1 MHHTSRKRLRTALI
15 GVAILALIVGLFPFG
30 ALPVVEAAPQAKP
43 ASRIVL
49 NDIQGHWA
57 EQAIES
63 WAELGWVQGRDDGNF
78 YPEQEVTR
86 AEFIALANRMY
97 GYTERAAIDYVDVA
111 DAWYASD
118 VRIATA
124 AGYIAG
130 YQDHTFRPNESIS
143 RQEAAVV
150 IARLLGLEQS
160 RATGDLKFSDRAAIP
175 AWSRGAI
182 AAVVDQGY
190 MKGYPDGTFR
200 PVQPIT
206 RAEAIVAL
214 DHTAAMKIAAAGTY
228 GPERLVDDIHG
239 NVIITSPDVTLR
251 NVRITG
257 NLLIAQSVGEG
268 DVTLNAIVVEGS
280 TVVNG
285 GGEHSVHVIDS
296 RLLQV
301 IVDKKTGSV
310 RIVASGSTNV
320 DRTSLKSGAA
330 LETDETT
337 ESGFGDVTIAI
348 DDTTGT
354 PTVSLSG
361 SFTSVIVDTPNVSVD
376 LLSGSITELKVS
388 SSAAST
394 KLSLA
399 DNTNVDA
406 VVLDSIT
413 EVTGNGNVKNAKV
426 NVSGSTFDRMPD
438 RVEPAQ
444 GVVIPGIDSN
454 GGTEPAASG
463 NNGIS
468 TGNGSTGNGSTGNG
482 STGNGSTGNGS
493 TGNGSDTGNSGNE
506 TVLPTVASVAN
517 VADIVVV
524 HGTTIADALSA
535 LAKTTVITDS
545 DHAAHTV
552 SLNWTIDDYDGNQA
566 GDYTAVGTFSLPS
579 GVTQANPPVPLKVT
593 AIVTVKA
600 ADVTPVEATVVSVTY
615 ATDIA
620 VDYGTTLDAALS
632 VLDQTTSVTDSVYT
646 THIVNL
652 NWTIDDYDGN
662 QAGVYTAVGTFILPS
677 GVTQANPP
685 IPLNVTANV
694 TVNDPYIVSVA
705 DVADITVDYGTSE
718 ADAITA
724 LTTTTTITDAA
735 GATYAVNLNWTIDGY
750 AGAQSGVYTATGT
763 FSMPSGV
770 SQTNPPVL
778 LNVKANVTV
787 NNAYV
792 ESVASVA
799 DIVVDY
805 GTSIEDALSALD
817 QTTTVTDNAHAAHIV
832 NLDWT
837 IAHYDGNQAGVYT
850 AVGTFALPS
859 GVTQA
864 NPPIL
869 LSLSANVTVNDPH
882 IVSIADTADLAVDF
896 GTLEQDA
903 IAALATTTQ
912 ITDNAGATHTVNL
925 NWAIDGYDGN
935 QAGVYTA
942 VGTFILPSGIIQ
954 ANPPVPLN
962 VTANVAVNEAYIV
975 SVADVADLAVDYG
988 TSDTDAIAALAATTM
1003 ITDNVGAT
1011 HTVNLN
1017 WIIDGYNGAQA
1028 GTYIATG
1035 TFILPSGISQ
1045 ANPPVPLNVTAN
1057 VTVNDPYI
1065 VSVAGVT
1072 DLAVEYGTLKTDV
1085 IALLATTTTMTDNTG
1100 ATHAVN
1106 LDWTMDGYDNNQAG
1120 VYTAIGT
1127 FALPSD
1133 IVQANPP
1140 VPLSVTVNVTVNA
1153 PNIVSIAGVS
1163 DIAVEFGTSESDA
1176 IAALE
1181 TTTTIT
1187 DISGATHT
1195 VSLDWTIDGYDGA
1208 QAGFYTATGS
1218 FVLPSGV
1225 SQANP
1230 AVPLKVDAKVTVNE
1244 FNILFA
1250 LTSGDASEIVIGF
1263 EAPLAAPTSPA
1274 GLTVTVN
1281 GVANSVVTTTLDADP
1296 SKLRI
1301 GLETSVPYGKVLV
1314 SYVPPGLTTVGGS
1327 ALPAFSNLE
1336 VPTAGSLVEE
1346 LQNDGETLISIIEAL
1361 KTEGYSPGVVVQAL
1375 QTNGYGVNETAA
1387 ALKISQIS
1395 VDSTAAGLLYAGYPV
1410 ADVAAALK
1418 QVYLADSITV
1428 AAAVLPVAGTA
1439 NELIVALAS
1448 AGFTQ
1453 PSELAQALYA
1463 TNFSADH
1470 AAAALWSR
1478 FSGTPGQL
1486 GSALTGAGYRLSD
1499 AVAAVLGLNGGNNT
1513 VAVAAAWPGVF
1524 GENGA
1529 LAPVGDAAA
1538 HLRLANLTVAETNAL
1553 LVTLYP
1559 TTYKTNPNLRASALK
1574 TGGYDATDVAR
1585 VLESDFY
1592 RRIQPGADI
1601 AITNVLNGNAYSPLL
1616 IAQAIQTVFG
1626 YDASALATNVFAQM
1640 GFNTL
1645 DTLQMLQQAG
1655 FGDNDV
1661 ARATIA
1667 LMPGSIKPISPFLH
1681 LSGYSAEQTI
1691 AMLKSGLIQEGS
1703 FTVTGVADTLSRV
1716 TFIDGQAKGYY
1727 STAEIASVLQKIFG
1741 KDAQT
1746 VGVEILKL
1754 GNVYDLHEVALA
1766 LQSLYAIDGYEFIR
1780 IRNTYLNNKSL
1791 TTNLA
1796 DNNNRPSGEWRLLP
1810 ILKDIFGMSATE
1822 ALAGLRDAART
1833 GSVNTV
1839 VSKIE
1844 IIFGAMTAA
1853 QKIEA
1858 MTQAGF
1864 NLAEIAGVI
1873 GSGQTLPV
1881 LVGYLH
1887 DAGYSAEEVAKYLHD
1902 VSKVNDATTADNLM
1916 SAGYG
1921 SCVNLEP
1928 IIIAMKQVYQSDD
1941 ARLLEVLMG
1950 SGRDCTST
1958 QVSTVLAAMGSSI
1971 DFPIFAAT
1979 DLYSRGQPAT
1989 QAVSLLYQ
1997 VYGKSEVTEIANI
2010 LKQVGY
2016 NSRHTVTA
2024 IRNTIG
2030 LSPSNAKSMLATVFG
2045 ISGDLPVTQ
2054 AMKEIGYS
2062 VADIVPLL
2070 GTSDPFVLRGYLQAA
2085 NVHAMDAL
2093 IQLYAPGGVL
2103 NDPLTLS
2110 INLKALGVDRVP
2122 ATAIMHNYG
2131 YTPAEIGSLLWS
2143 NGYDLPEVAAG
2154 VNQVVT
2160 PVANEFWMT
2169 TMAKALK
2176 QMTACTEG
2184 ILADLPACSSGSSA
2198 FTYMNV
2204 IEAIAASLG
2213 NYSLD
2218 CSTGVTQCSLVLE
2231 TMRNA
2236 GYSVPTAASTLY
2248 TDFHLSLGSLSALL
2262 QNTQGYTT
2270 TKEIADLLKQAPF
2283 NANVTQIADALHHT
2297 IFSMGSIHYGLID
2310 LAGGEEA
2317 AFHAMKNA
2325 GYSIIE
2331 ITRAMGSYTTDRS
2344 LIVNNLQA
2352 IGYGHTAAFNA
2363 TLTVYPMSVEEWMS
2377 LITGTLLWGL

>member
-1 MHHTSRKRLRTALI
+1 MYDRNRKRRRTALTGI
-15 GVAILALIVGLFPFG
+15 AIMALIAGLFPFG
-30 ALPVVEAAPQAKP
+30 TLSAAEAASPAEP

-63 WAELGWVQGRDDGNF
+63 WADLGLAQGRDDGSF
-78 YPEQEVTR
+78 HPEQEVTR

-97 GYTERAAIDYVDVA
+97 GYTERAAVDYLDVA
-111 DAWYASD
+111 DAWYATD

-130 YQDHTFRPNESIS
+130 YQDHTFRPNEPIS

-160 RATGDLKFSDRAAIP
+160 GEKSELKFNDKAAIP

-214 DHTAAMKIAAAGTY
+214 DQTAAMKIAAAGTY
-228 GPERLVDDIHG
+228 GPDRQVNTIHG
-239 NVIITSPDVTLR
+239 NVIITSPDVTLQ

-257 NLLIAQSVGEG
+257 NLLLAQSVGEG
-268 DVTLNAIVVEGS
+268 DVTLNGITVEGS
-280 TVVNG
+280 TVVSG

-296 RLLQV
+296 RLYQV

-310 RIVASGSTNV
+310 RIVASGSTNI
-320 DRTSLKSGAA
+320 DRTSLKTGAA
-330 LETDETT
+330 LETDEAIG
-337 ESGFGDVTIAI
+337 SGFGDVTVAI
-348 DDTTGT
+348 DETTGN
-354 PTVSLSG
+354 PVVSLSG
-361 SFTSVIVDTPNVSVD
+361 RFTSVIVDTPNVSVE
-376 LLSGSITELKVS
+376 LLNGSINELKVNG
-388 SSAAST
+388 SAART

-399 DNTNVDA
+399 ENANVDA
-406 VVLDSIT
+406 LVLDSNT
-413 EVTGNGNVKNAKV
+413 EVTGNGSVKYAKV

-444 GVVIPGIDSN
+444 GVVIEVNDPSV
-454 GGTEPAASG
+454 GTVPAASG
-463 NNGIS
+463 NNGVS
-468 TGNGSTGNGSTGNG
+468 NGNGNTGNGNAGNGG
-482 STGNGSTGNGS
+482 
-493 TGNGSDTGNSGNE
+493 DTGNNGNE
-506 TVLPTVASVAN
+506 TVKPTVASVAN

-524 HGTTIADALSA
+524 HGTTLADSLSA
-535 LAKTTVITDS
+535 LAKTTAITDS
-545 DHAAHTV
+545 DHASHTV
-552 SLNWTIDDYDGNQA
+552 NLSWTIAGYDGNQA
-566 GDYTAVGTFSLPS
+566 GAYTAIGTFALPAE
-579 GVTQANPPVPLKVT
+579 VAQANPPVPLNVT

-600 ADVTPVEATVVSVTY
+600 AVVTPVEATVVTVTY
-615 ATDIA
+615 ASDIA
-620 VDYGTTLDAALS
+620 VDFATTLDVALS
-632 VLDQTTSVTDSVYT
+632 ALDQTASVTDSVYT
-646 THIVNL
+646 THIVHL
-652 NWTIDDYDGN
+652 NWTIDHYDGN
-662 QAGVYTAVGTFILPS
+662 QAGVYAAVGTFALPS

-685 IPLNVTANV
+685 IPLSVTANV
-694 TVNDPYIVSVA
+694 TVNDPYIISVA
-705 DVADITVDYGTSE
+705 DVDDLAVDYGTSE
-718 ADAITA
+718 ADAVAA
-724 LTTTTTITDAA
+724 LTNTTTITDKA
-735 GATYAVNLNWTIDGY
+735 GMTHTVNLDWIIDGY
-750 AGAQSGVYTATGT
+750 DSAQVGVYTATGT
-763 FSMPSGV
+763 FILPSGV
-770 SQTNPPVL
+770 TQTNPPVL
-778 LNVKANVTV
+778 LNVTANVTV
-787 NNAYV
+787 NDAYID
-792 ESVASVA
+792 SVASAA
-799 DIVVDY
+799 DIAVDY
-805 GTSIEDALSALD
+805 GTSMENALSALD
-817 QTTTVTDNAHAAHIV
+817 QTATVTDNAHASHIV

-837 IAHYDGNQAGVYT
+837 IDNYDGNQPGVYT
-850 AVGTFALPS
+850 AVGTFVLPS
-859 GVTQA
+859 GVSQA

-882 IVSIADTADLAVDF
+882 IVSIADVADLAVDY
-896 GTLEQDA
+896 GTSGTDA
-903 IAALATTTQ
+903 IAALAATTT
-912 ITDNAGATHTVNL
+912 ITDNAGATHAVNL
-925 NWAIDGYDGN
+925 NWAIDDYDGA
-935 QAGVYTA
+935 QAGTYIATGA
-942 VGTFILPSGIIQ
+942 FNLPSGIIQ
-954 ANPPVPLN
+954 ANPPVQLN
-962 VTANVAVNEAYIV
+962 VTANVTVNEAYIV

-988 TSDTDAIAALAATTM
+988 TSDTDAIAALAATTT

-1017 WIIDGYNGAQA
+1017 WAIDGYNGAQA
-1028 GTYIATG
+1028 NTYAAIG
-1035 TFILPSGISQ
+1035 TFILPSGVSQ
-1045 ANPPVPLNVTAN
+1045 GNPPIPLSVTAN

-1065 VSVAGVT
+1065 VSVADVT
-1072 DLAVEYGTLKTDV
+1072 DLAVDYGTLKTDA
-1085 IALLATTTTMTDNTG
+1085 IALLATTTTMTDNAG

-1106 LDWTMDGYDNNQAG
+1106 LDWTIDGYDNHQAG
-1120 VYTAIGT
+1120 VYTATGT
-1127 FALPSD
+1127 FALPAD
-1133 IVQANPP
+1133 VVQANPP
-1140 VPLSVTVNVTVNA
+1140 VPLSVTANVTVND
-1153 PNIVSIAGVS
+1153 PNLVSIAGVA
-1163 DIAVEFGTSESDA
+1163 DIAVDYGTSEPDA
-1176 IAALE
+1176 IAALA

-1187 DISGATHT
+1187 DKTGASHT
-1195 VSLDWTIDGYDGA
+1195 VNLDWTIDGYDGA
-1208 QAGFYTATGS
+1208 RADIYAATGT

-1230 AVPLKVDAKVTVNE
+1230 AVPLEVDAKVTVKD

-1263 EAPLAAPTSPA
+1263 EAPLAAPSSPA
-1274 GLTVTVN
+1274 GLTVMVN
-1281 GVANSVVTTTLDADP
+1281 GVSNPVVTTTLDADP

-1301 GLETSVPYGKVLV
+1301 GLAASVPYGTVLV
-1314 SYVPPGLTTVGGS
+1314 SYEPPGLTTAGGS

-1336 VPTAGSLVEE
+1336 VPTAGSLAEQ
-1346 LQNDGETLISIIEAL
+1346 LSIDGETLDSIIDTL
-1361 KTEGYSPGVVVQAL
+1361 KTDGFSPVVVVQAL
-1375 QTNGYGVNETAA
+1375 QTNGYSADETAA
-1387 ALKISQIS
+1387 ALKAAQIS

-1410 ADVAAALK
+1410 ANVAAALK

-1428 AAAVLPVAGTA
+1428 AAAVLPMAGTA
-1439 NELIVALAS
+1439 EELVAALAS

-1453 PSELAQALYA
+1453 PSEIAQALYA
-1463 TNFSADH
+1463 TNFAADH
-1470 AAAALWSR
+1470 TAAALWSR

-1524 GENGA
+1524 GESGA
-1529 LAPVGDAAA
+1529 LAPVGNAAA
-1538 HLRLANLTVAETNAL
+1538 SLRLANLTASETNAL

-1559 TTYKTNPNLRASALK
+1559 TTYKTDPNLRASALK
-1574 TGGYDATDVAR
+1574 AGGYDATDVAR
-1585 VLESDFY
+1585 LLESDFY
-1592 RRIQPGADI
+1592 KRIQPGSDI
-1601 AITNVLNGNAYSPLL
+1601 AITNVLNGNGYSPLL

-1626 YDASALATNVFAQM
+1626 YDASALATNVLSQM
-1640 GFNTL
+1640 GINTL

-1655 FGDNDV
+1655 FGDIDV
-1661 ARATIA
+1661 ARAAIA

-1681 LSGYSAEQTI
+1681 LSGYTGEQTI

-1716 TFIDGQAKGYY
+1716 TFIDGQAEGYY
-1727 STAEIASVLQKIFG
+1727 STAEIASVLQKVFG
-1741 KDAQT
+1741 QKAET

-1754 GNVYDLHEVALA
+1754 GNVYDLQEVALA
-1766 LQSLYAIDGYEFIR
+1766 LQSLYAIDGYEFIK
-1780 IRNTYLNNKSL
+1780 IRNAYLNNKSL

-1796 DNNNRPSGEWRLLP
+1796 DNNNRPSGEWRLLL
-1810 ILKDIFGMSATE
+1810 ILKDIFGMNATE

-1833 GSVNTV
+1833 GSVSTV
-1839 VSKIE
+1839 MSKIQ
-1844 IIFGAMTAA
+1844 IIYGSMTAA

-1887 DAGYSAEEVAKYLHD
+1887 DAGYSAEAVAQYLLD
-1902 VSKVNDATTADNLM
+1902 VSKVNDVTTADNLM

-1928 IIIAMKQVYQSDD
+1928 IMMAMKQVYQSDD
-1941 ARLLEVLMG
+1941 ARLLEVFMG

-1979 DLYSRGQPAT
+1979 DLYSRGEPAT
-1989 QAVSLLYQ
+1989 QAVSLLQQ
-1997 VYGKSEVTEIANI
+1997 VYAKSDITEIANI

-2016 NSRHTVTA
+2016 SSRHTMTA
-2024 IRNTIG
+2024 IRSTIG
-2030 LSPSNAKSMLATVFG
+2030 LSPSDAKSMLASVFG
-2045 ISGDLPVTQ
+2045 ITGDVAVTQ

-2085 NVHAMDAL
+2085 NVQAMDAL
-2093 IQLYAPGGVL
+2093 IQLYGPEGVL

-2154 VNQVVT
+2154 VNQALT

-2176 QMTACTEG
+2176 QMTTCTDG
-2184 ILADLPACSSGSSA
+2184 VLADLPACSAGNST

-2213 NYSLD
+2213 NYALD
-2218 CSTGVTQCSLVLE
+2218 CSTSVPQCSIVLE

-2236 GYSVPTAASTLY
+2236 GYSVPTAAGTLY
-2248 TDFHLSLGSLSALL
+2248 ADFHLSLRSLSALL
-2262 QNTQGYTT
+2262 QNTHGYTT
-2270 TKEIADLLKQAPF
+2270 PKEIADLLKQAPF
-2283 NANVTQIADALHHT
+2283 HANVAQIADALHHT
-2297 IFSMGSIHYGLID
+2297 TFSMGNIHFGLID
-2310 LAGGEEA
+2310 IAGGEVA
-2317 AFHAMKNA
+2317 AFGAMKDA

-2331 ITRAMGSYTTDRS
+2331 ITRAMGSYTIDRS

-2352 IGYGHTAAFNA
+2352 IGYGHTEAFNA
-2363 TLTVYPMSVEEWMS
+2363 TLAVNPISVEEWMGA
-2377 LITGTLLWGL
+2377 ITGSVLW